1 MGRGLGGNRDLN
13 GKDGRHGG
21 TLACFRRWAARNV
34 KVTTLAVVASVAL
47 LATLTRS
54 RTPDANH
61 RRNSGAVRIGQAAK
75 SQVES
80 TIPGGLV
87 KAQYHVPP
95 CPSAPWK
102 EPEILHGT
110 CPGDLKPFDGAKTI
124 TECATTCCE
133 NPSCISW
140 QFRSDVG
147 CKQGGDV
154 RIGMEKDGV
163 PAWCDSNPPQKWSGQ
178 FLYPKGKTEGM
189 DAAKLREDGCSF
201 DAWNPEEQVG
211 QCFGLGP
218 KREEASG
225 SAEDCMAACCAVQDS
240 GCGVWQ
246 WSKDIGC
253 FYGRSGFSCK
263 GDGDPIHFEPF
274 VGKRKRL
281 EGRSYTDKDGKPWSM
296 TMPE

>member
-1 MGRGLGGNRDLN
+1 MGRGLGGSSDLN
-13 GKDGRHGG
+13 GKDGLHGG
-21 TLACFRRWAARNV
+21 ILAYLRRWAARNARS
-34 KVTTLAVVASVAL
+34 LAIIASVAL
-47 LATLTRS
+47 LAILTCS
-54 RTPDANH
+54 RPQDAND
-61 RRNSGAVRIGQAAK
+61 RRDRVVRNSAQAAK
-75 SQVES
+75 SRAEA
-80 TIPGGLV
+80 I
-87 KAQYHVPP
+87 PP

-110 CPGDLKPFDGAKTI
+110 CPGDLKPFDGAKNMP
-124 TECATTCCE
+124 ECATTCCD
-133 NPSCISW
+133 NSSCTSW

-189 DAAKLREDGCSF
+189 DAAKLREDGCSL

-211 QCFGLGP
+211 QCFGLGS

-225 SAEDCMAACCAVQDS
+225 SAEECMAACCAVGDN

-263 GDGDPIHFEPF
+263 GDGNPVHFEPF